1 MTSPLEG
8 GPLSELETLSA
19 RLAEA
24 EETLRAIRSGEVDA
38 LVVAGTRGD
47 QVFTLRGADHSY
59 RVFLEAMHE
68 GAATL
73 DADGTL
79 LYCNRRFA
87 EIVATPLED
96 VIGGSIHR
104 FVRTADRLALDAIL
118 REGLASSASQGE
130 LSLLRG
136 GELVPVYL
144 AASLLRL
151 EEVEAVCLVVTDL
164 TEQKRNEQ
172 MVASEKLARSIFEH
186 ASEAIVVCDT
196 EERVLRASLSALR
209 LCAGNPVGERFSTAF
224 PLAGDGPE
232 PTAVPFDAVCAGRVV
247 RGIEASLSLAN
258 GEARRLQVSAGPL
271 LAADGG
277 VLGCVLTLTDITARR
292 RAELEVDRAR
302 QEAEAANQ
310 AKDHFLA
317 TLSHELRTPL
327 TPVLAVISGLQ
338 GDARLPD
345 DVRGHLAMMR
355 RNVELEARLI
365 DDMLD
370 LTRIARGKLEL
381 RREVADLKAVIHH
394 ALQTANGELVEKR
407 QKLVLDLAP
416 CDHAVWA
423 DTPRLTQVFWNL
435 FSNAVKFTPPEGT
448 IAVRSRC
455 EPGHGLTVEVADTGI
470 GIEPEVLEDIFDA
483 FQQGAQTIT
492 RRFGGL
498 GLGLA
503 ISKAIVELH
512 GGNLTASSEGTGA
525 GRPLLRPA
533 PHQQPGR
540 ACGGAGRRRPAVGG
554 PGSRRFPA
562 AGDAAPHPPR
572 RGPHRHGRSD
582 GGPAPRPRVRG
593 DGGGDGGGRPRRRG
607 APQRPHRPR
616 AERPRPP
623 RRHRPRADDR
633 APRPLRRQGDRP
645 LRLRHGRGRASQPRS
660 RLRTP
665 PHQTDQPPGPPDRH
679 PGNHP
684 RGVRGARLIEPS
696 DRKISAVPIA
706 RSNRRG
712 NSVGQF
718 DLPAAASRR
727 ACIRCHPSSLRR

>member
-172 MVASEKLARSIFEH
+172 VVASEKLARSIFEH

-455 EPGHGLTVEVADTGI
+455 EPGHGLTVEVTDTGI

-512 GGNLTASSEGTGA
+512 GGNLTASSEGRGQGA
-525 GRPLLRPA
+525 LFSVRLPTSNLVGRAAVPAGAAPPSVAPAPDTSQRPGTPLHILLVEDHIDTAEAMADLLRDLGYEVTVA
-533 PHQQPGR
+533 GTVAGGLAAAARLSGR
-540 ACGGAGRRRPAVGG
+540 IDLVLSDLGLPDGTGLELMTEL
-554 PGSRRFPA
+554 
-562 AGDAAPHPPR
+562 
-572 RGPHRHGRSD
+572 HGRYGVKGIALSGYGMEED
-582 GGPAPRPRVRG
+582 VRRSLEAGFARHLTKPINLQALQTAIQEATRGG
-593 DGGGDGGGRPRRRG
+593 
-607 APQRPHRPR
+607 
-616 AERPRPP
+616 
-623 RRHRPRADDR
+623 
-633 APRPLRRQGDRP
+633 
-645 LRLRHGRGRASQPRS
+645 
-660 RLRTP
+660 
-665 PHQTDQPPGPPDRH
+665 
-679 PGNHP
+679 
-684 RGVRGARLIEPS
+684 
-696 DRKISAVPIA
+696 
-706 RSNRRG
+706 
-712 NSVGQF
+712 
-718 DLPAAASRR
+718 
-727 ACIRCHPSSLRR
+727 